1 MLLGITCSGIGKKL
15 LMSLRSACLRR
26 YRFASQYTLSW
37 DHPMVVTR
45 WEWASKTT
53 LVLGKPGRHEKSLV
67 CPHCCRGLLLR
78 VRAITKKLSVSIFSK
93 LLVFPRPVASL
104 GFKASEAW
112 VPMYGHLSVFPQVSP
127 PTCEERLYLAPVSLL
142 RQEGTPPSSNKLSSG
157 HIRISDY
164 NYNGQL
170 QRKTRGD
177 LTVTRPVQ
185 PVSR

>member
-1 MLLGITCSGIGKKL
+1 M
-15 LMSLRSACLRR
+15 
-26 YRFASQYTLSW
+26 
-37 DHPMVVTR
+37 
-45 WEWASKTT
+45 
-53 LVLGKPGRHEKSLV
+53 
-67 CPHCCRGLLLR
+67 
-78 VRAITKKLSVSIFSK
+78 SIFSK

-104 GFKASEAW
+104 GFKASKAW
-112 VPMYGHLSVFPQVSP
+112 APMYGHLSVFPYVSP

-170 QRKTRGD
+170 GKGSGWQLQRKTRGD